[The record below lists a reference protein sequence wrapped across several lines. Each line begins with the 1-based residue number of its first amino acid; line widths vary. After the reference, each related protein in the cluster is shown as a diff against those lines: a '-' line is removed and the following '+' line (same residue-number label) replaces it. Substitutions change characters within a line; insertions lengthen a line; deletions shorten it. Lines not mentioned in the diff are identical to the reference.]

1 MGKGRRGERIQPT
14 RLGYLLLVPCEG
26 SADPWFD
33 SGIGAPHAL
42 RIRIRLTCVSRD
54 RSIYL
59 LWRSNPFSTY
69 LECFSFEGILLV
81 LGWRSP
87 GTFQPE
93 SPDPVYGLLLQ
104 TFLTRETSPIRKVV
118 LAEGCDP
125 SPYGPLQ
132 QLLPGSLREGTNDC
146 VPLGEIHAV
155 YQHLQNH
162 PFAGRRAARYALQLL
177 LLNSKVLRQ
186 KQL

>member
-1 MGKGRRGERIQPT
+1 M
-14 RLGYLLLVPCEG
+14 
-26 SADPWFD
+26 
-33 SGIGAPHAL
+33 
-42 RIRIRLTCVSRD
+42 RIRLTCVSRD
-54 RSIYL
+54 RSIYH
-59 LWRSNPFSTY
+59 LWRSNPLSTY

-93 SPDPVYGLLLQ
+93 SPNPVYGLLLQ
-104 TFLTRETSPIRKVV
+104 TFLTRETSPITNLV

-125 SPYGPLQ
+125 SPSVPLR
-132 QLLPGSLREGTNDC
+132 QLLPGSMREGTNDR

-177 LLNSKVLRQ
+177 LWSQ
-186 KQL
+186 PTADG